1 MGAAAFALLAQ
12 IALGLAVLAV
22 GALTAW
28 VSNNAVK
35 RVVGVGVCVIAAMLV
50 LAALGAPAALI
61 VAAAG
66 ILLAVLA
73 LGAALVVRLQETYAG
88 VEAHEFDAADRTDEP
103 VEPLA

>member
-1 MGAAAFALLAQ
+1 MGAGAVVLVAQLALA
-12 IALGLAVLAV
+12 LAVFAV

-35 RVVGVGVCVIAAMLV
+35 RVVGVGVSLIAAMLV
-50 LAALGAPAALI
+50 LAALGAPVGLI

-66 ILLAVLA
+66 LLLAVLA